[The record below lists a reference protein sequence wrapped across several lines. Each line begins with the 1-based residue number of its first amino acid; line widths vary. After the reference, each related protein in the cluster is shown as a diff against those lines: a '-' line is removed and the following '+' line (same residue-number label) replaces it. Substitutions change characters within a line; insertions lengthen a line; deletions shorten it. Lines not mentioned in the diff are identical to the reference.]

1 MKIRYSKNA
10 MKFLNKLDKK
20 SVLRIV
26 AGIEGLTLKPPAG
39 DIKVM
44 QGLKDGTG
52 KTAIEKYLGSG
63 LIRGIGP
70 STAKLIVRHFGENAL
85 EILLVL
91 DIGNRGDIYK

>member
-10 MKFLNKLDKK
+10 MKFLNKLDKR

-44 QGLKDGTG
+44 QGLKDGTMR
-52 KTAIEKYLGSG
+52 LRVGS
-63 LIRGIGP
+63 
-70 STAKLIVRHFGENAL
+70 
-85 EILLVL
+85 
-91 DIGNRGDIYK
+91 

>member
-10 MKFLNKLDKK
+10 MKFLNKLDKI

-44 QGLKDGTG
+44 QGLKDGTMR
-52 KTAIEKYLGSG
+52 LRVGSWRVLYRYG
-63 LIRGIGP
+63 E
-70 STAKLIVRHFGENAL
+70 ENAL

>member
-44 QGLKDGTG
+44 QGWND
-52 KTAIEKYLGSG
+52 AASG
-63 LIRGIGP
+63 R
-70 STAKLIVRHFGENAL
+70 KLARALPVR
-85 EILLVL
+85 
-91 DIGNRGDIYK
+91 

>member
-10 MKFLNKLDKK
+10 MKFLNKLDKR

-44 QGLKDGTG
+44 QGLKDGTMR
-52 KTAIEKYLGSG
+52 L
-63 LIRGIGP
+63 R
-70 STAKLIVRHFGENAL
+70 V
-85 EILLVL
+85 
-91 DIGNRGDIYK
+91 

>member
-10 MKFLNKLDKK
+10 MKFLNKLDKR

-44 QGLKDGTG
+44 QGLKEQCGFGSEAGACFTGTER
-52 KTAIEKYLGSG
+52 KTRWRFYWCWISGIVAISINKEVAGCL
-63 LIRGIGP
+63 
-70 STAKLIVRHFGENAL
+70 KLQ
-85 EILLVL
+85 
-91 DIGNRGDIYK
+91 

>member
-10 MKFLNKLDKK
+10 MKFLNKLDKR

-44 QGLKDGTG
+44 QGLKDGTMRLRVG
-52 KTAIEKYLGSG
+52 NCACFTGTERKTRWRFYWCWISGIVAISINKEVAGCL
-63 LIRGIGP
+63 
-70 STAKLIVRHFGENAL
+70 KLQ
-85 EILLVL
+85 
-91 DIGNRGDIYK
+91 

>member
-10 MKFLNKLDKK
+10 MKFLNKLDKR

-44 QGLKDGTG
+44 QGDAGTEGWNNAASGRKLARALPVRRG
-52 KTAIEKYLGSG
+52 KRAGDSIGAGYRESWRYL
-63 LIRGIGP
+63 
-70 STAKLIVRHFGENAL
+70 
-85 EILLVL
+85 
-91 DIGNRGDIYK
+91 

>member
-10 MKFLNKLDKK
+10 MKFLNKLDKR

-44 QGLKDGTG
+44 QGLKDGTMRLRVG
-52 KTAIEKYLGSG
+52 SWRVLYRYGEEKRAGDSIGAGYRESWRYL
-63 LIRGIGP
+63 
-70 STAKLIVRHFGENAL
+70 
-85 EILLVL
+85 
-91 DIGNRGDIYK
+91 

>member
-10 MKFLNKLDKK
+10 MKFLNKLDKR

-44 QGLKDGTG
+44 QGLKDGTMRLRRVLYRYG
-52 KTAIEKYLGSG
+52 E
-63 LIRGIGP
+63 
-70 STAKLIVRHFGENAL
+70 ENAL

>member
-10 MKFLNKLDKK
+10 MKFLNKLDKR

-44 QGLKDGTG
+44 QGLKDGTMRLRVGRRG
-52 KTAIEKYLGSG
+52 KRAGDSIGAGYRESWRYL
-63 LIRGIGP
+63 
-70 STAKLIVRHFGENAL
+70 
-85 EILLVL
+85 
-91 DIGNRGDIYK
+91 

>member
-10 MKFLNKLDKK
+10 MKFLNKLDKR

-44 QGLKDGTG
+44 QGLKDGTMRLRVG
-52 KTAIEKYLGSG
+52 KLARALPVRRGKRTGDSIGAGYRESWRYL
-63 LIRGIGP
+63 
-70 STAKLIVRHFGENAL
+70 
-85 EILLVL
+85 
-91 DIGNRGDIYK
+91 

>member
-10 MKFLNKLDKK
+10 MKFLNKLDKR

-44 QGLKDGTG
+44 QGLKDGTMR
-52 KTAIEKYLGSG
+52 LRVGSWRVLYRYG
-63 LIRGIGP
+63 E
-70 STAKLIVRHFGENAL
+70 ENAWRFYWCWISGIVAISINKEVAGCL
-85 EILLVL
+85 KLQ
-91 DIGNRGDIYK
+91 